1 MVLDNYLNYSYSTII
16 EILNFYAS
24 NRIGES
30 VLIQSLLT
38 RINNKEL
45 KNAEYM
51 AKINKQKIIKTIVT
65 LNMCGQ
71 NDNLEIVIGEIEK
84 RLDQFDQKELYLVL
98 QCLPGEGSGYEGL
111 KNKINDK
118 LS

>member
-51 AKINKQKIIKTIVT
+51 AKINK
-65 LNMCGQ
+65 
-71 NDNLEIVIGEIEK
+71 
-84 RLDQFDQKELYLVL
+84 
-98 QCLPGEGSGYEGL
+98 
-111 KNKINDK
+111 
-118 LS
+118 